1 MSDPDPSNPAPAKK
15 HVPERTCIA
24 TRETHPQAELMRFV
38 LGPEGEVVPDL
49 RGRLPGRGAWV
60 TPTAAALGEAVK
72 RRLFSRAFKR
82 EAKVSPDLVAEVDAA
97 LVRDLVGA
105 LALANKAGALTS
117 GFGKVEAALRG
128 GQAAALIHAR
138 EAAEDGRRKLANAL
152 RNAHPAPIF
161 AIPTYDDLSGDDLD
175 MALGRVHVIH
185 AALLA
190 GAGSEGCLAR
200 WRRLRRFRGV
210 DDAATQPRDVD
221 RSSRNAGPDGQD

>member
-1 MSDPDPSNPAPAKK
+1 MNPAGSKR
-15 HVPERTCIA
+15 VPERTCIV
-24 TRETHPQAELMRFV
+24 TRTTLPQSDLMRFV

-60 TPTAAALGEAVK
+60 TPSAAILAEAVK

-82 EAKVSPDLVAEVDAA
+82 EAKASPDLVAVVDDA
-97 LVRDLVGA
+97 LVRDLTGA
-105 LALANKAGALTS
+105 LGLANKAGALTC
-117 GFGKVEAALRG
+117 GFGKVEAALRS
-128 GQAAALIHAR
+128 GQAAVLIHAR

-152 RNAHPAPIF
+152 RNAAPAPIF
-161 AIPTYDDLSGDDLD
+161 PVPTYDDLSGDDLD

-190 GAGSEGCLAR
+190 GAGSEGCHAR

-210 DDAATQPRDVD
+210 DDDAATQPRDVD